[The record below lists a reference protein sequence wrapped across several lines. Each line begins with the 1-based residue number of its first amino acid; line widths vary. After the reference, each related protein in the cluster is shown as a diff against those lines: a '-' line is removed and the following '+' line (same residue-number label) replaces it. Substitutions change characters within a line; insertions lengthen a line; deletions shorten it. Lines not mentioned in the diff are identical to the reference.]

1 MSNLKDEI
9 LYSKG
14 IQYYKKNQL
23 ENLLNFLN
31 KIKKKNINTLKAL
44 SQIYIRKNDNLNA
57 KTVLGKIL
65 SLNKNNLFALNN
77 LGDINKYEKNYVEA
91 ERFYLQSISHNRK
104 FMPAFFNLASIYEDK
119 GELKLAENYYLKV
132 INNDKKNYAAYF
144 NLQRLDEDLITEEI
158 IKKIDTDLKK
168 NQNLKNKN
176 IAYGHFVLAK
186 YYRKKKNIDKEL
198 NELSKGHEIF
208 FNSDPLNQK
217 AVDYWL
223 KTIPKMVSKNF
234 IFEDNNKNKNKF
246 SNIEPILIFGIP
258 RTGTTL
264 VETIITSGEE
274 KIYNAGENF
283 ILQKSL
289 QNLQLNKK
297 ISENE
302 KSVNIDI
309 NYLRKIIINDYMNI
323 FSTKIRKFKFIDRT
337 MKKFFFSE
345 ILLELLPN
353 AKIIN

>member
-23 ENLLNFLN
+23 ENSLHFLN

-119 GELKLAENYYLKV
+119 GQLKLAENYYLKV

-186 YYRKKKNIDKEL
+186 YYRKKKK
-198 NELSKGHEIF
+198 
-208 FNSDPLNQK
+208 
-217 AVDYWL
+217 Y
-223 KTIPKMVSKNF
+223 
-234 IFEDNNKNKNKF
+234 
-246 SNIEPILIFGIP
+246 
-258 RTGTTL
+258 R
-264 VETIITSGEE
+264 
-274 KIYNAGENF
+274 
-283 ILQKSL
+283 
-289 QNLQLNKK
+289 
-297 ISENE
+297 
-302 KSVNIDI
+302 
-309 NYLRKIIINDYMNI
+309 
-323 FSTKIRKFKFIDRT
+323 
-337 MKKFFFSE
+337 
-345 ILLELLPN
+345 
-353 AKIIN
+353 